1 MSEQKAQQNAQ
12 TFRGKI
18 ENVHSKNTR
27 SGLAMVVFTVNGY
40 AFKAF
45 GVQAEAVQQLDGQ
58 NAEIMAKHNTFKGK
72 DEYAVVT
79 IAGEVW
85 GKQVT
90 ASDTSRSA
98 PGSHFNQLALN
109 HPGRHP
115 GDPRDLIQRWIMRF
129 IDELTPEEW
138 RVWSTD
144 ARFKRDRIWPG
155 YPDETPAHRAAS
167 GSMSPSQ
174 EKDRL
179 PEVKLRF
186 ESRLNEVRTAL
197 SGEKSPCQ
205 MNPPPTVNRDTPIP
219 AVEKPSVTVC

>member
-1 MSEQKAQQNAQ
+1 MSEQEAQQNAQ

-45 GVQAEAVQQLDGQ
+45 GVQAEAVRQLEGQ
-58 NAEIMAKHNTFKGK
+58 NAEIMAKHNTFQGK

-79 IAGEVW
+79 IAGEV
-85 GKQVT
+85 GGQRVS
-90 ASDTSRSA
+90 ASNTCGLAPTSPDKPLS
-98 PGSHFNQLALN
+98 LK

-115 GDPRDLIQRWIMRF
+115 GNPKYITQRWIMRF

-155 YPDETPAHRAAS
+155 YPDETPASRSAS
-167 GSMSPSQ
+167 GSMVPSE
-174 EKDRL
+174 EKARL
-179 PEVKLRF
+179 PEIKLRF
-186 ESRLNEVRTAL
+186 ESRLNEVRTAMR
-197 SGEKSPCQ
+197 GEKSPCR
-205 MNPPPTVNRDTPIP
+205 MNPSPTVNSDTPIP